1 MERIKGVV
9 CVLPA
14 AKQRMRRRGCRR
26 PTAHRAVGLIVR
38 LPSSVYLHEKE
49 EAAGFLFFVERIKG
63 VEPSCSAWEADVLPM
78 NYIRRFSF
86 ADSL

>member
-1 MERIKGVV
+1 MARQNKG
-9 CVLPA
+9 CGGEDGA
-14 AKQRMRRRGCRR
+14 ARQ
-26 PTAHRAVGLIVR
+26 PTGLSDLIVR

-78 NYIRRFSF
+78 NYIRGFSI
-86 ADSL
+86 ADLL